1 MNCDAHARCQK
12 LELGSVHTRPRLRA
26 EHQAKAENGGGF
38 IGSGRQVLYDG
49 SVQAFEV
56 YY

>member
-1 MNCDAHARCQK
+1 VNCDAHARCQK

-38 IGSGRQVLYDG
+38 IGSGRQGLYDG